1 MCISRGE
8 LTGVQTGY
16 TRDSAKGLLGGRHT
30 FRPASGSVTCQLG
43 INLYD
48 DPQKRWVCFG
58 PCSPQVR
65 IVPDTSKWCQECTLD
80 VVMGLDSLEGFPSTC
95 SVTRRDGKQT
105 QASTASQGLLQS
117 AFWVSISGTRLKIT
131 WAFLEISDRNVE
143 QRRVKKIQTA
153 VEGPSLHACTRP
165 LTVLVLGGR
174 HASVCLA

>member
-1 MCISRGE
+1 MGADTHLDLPRGVSPASWE
-8 LTGVQTGY
+8 LTY
-16 TRDSAKGLLGGRHT
+16 TMIHKRGGSALGRVARG
-30 FRPASGSVTCQLG
+30 
-43 INLYD
+43 
-48 DPQKRWVCFG
+48 
-58 PCSPQVR
+58 VR

-105 QASTASQGLLQS
+105 QASMASQGLLQS